1 MRRLSHFH
9 GVLIVIASG
18 VIFSFGPLTLRATTE
33 ATDWQFLA
41 YRSGSAG
48 LVASLWLVLRRRRSV
63 ISVLRAADPRTWL
76 AGVLLGGTMVCFV
89 LALTR
94 ITVAPVAL
102 MQTAAPMVAAGAGWV
117 LLAERVRPA
126 AWAAI
131 GLGAVGVAVMLGGN
145 LGSVNTAGLALAS
158 LTPVG
163 LGLYSVLLRS
173 APTGDLLVP
182 IVVAGVLSGGAG
194 AVMSLAGPG
203 LGLPAGDALMG
214 FIAGGV
220 LIGLGLPLFNYGHRL
235 VPAAE
240 IELLLLTEVVLAPL
254 WVWIWPGE
262 TPGAATLAG
271 GALLLASVAGLA
283 LTAER
288 LEPARRPTRRARPPR
303 RRYSR

>member
-1 MRRLSHFH
+1 MSRLTHFH

-48 LVASLWLVLRRRRSV
+48 LVASLWLVLRHRRSV
-63 ISVLRAADPRTWL
+63 VSVLRRAEPRTWL

-102 MQTAAPMVAAGAGWV
+102 MQTTAPMIAAAAGWV

-131 GLGAVGVAVMLGGN
+131 AVGGVGVAVMIGGN
-145 LGSVNTAGLALAS
+145 LGALNTVGLALAS

-163 LGLYSVLLRS
+163 LGFYSVLLRS
-173 APTGDLLVP
+173 APTGDLLIP
-182 IVVAGVLSGGAG
+182 IVVAGFLSGGIG
-194 AVMSLAGPG
+194 AVMALAGPG
-203 LGLPAGDALMG
+203 LGLPGGDALMG

-220 LIGLGLPLFNYGHRL
+220 LIGLGLPLFNFGHRL

-240 IELLLLTEVVLAPL
+240 IELLLLTEVVLSPL

-262 TPGAATLAG
+262 TPTAATLAG
-271 GALLLASVAGLA
+271 GVLLLASVAGLA
-283 LTAER
+283 FTAER
-288 LEPARRPTRRARPPR
+288 LEPVPPPA
-303 RRYSR
+303 

>member
-1 MRRLSHFH
+1 MARLSHFH
-9 GVLIVIASG
+9 GVLIVVASG

-33 ATDWQFLA
+33 STDWQFLA

-48 LVASLWLVLRRRRSV
+48 LVASLWLVLRHRRSV
-63 ISVLRAADPRTWL
+63 ASVLRGADARTWL
-76 AGVLLGGTMVCFV
+76 AGVVLGGTMVCFV

-102 MQTAAPMVAAGAGWV
+102 MQTTAPMVAAAAGWV

-131 GLGAVGVAVMLGGN
+131 GLGAVGVVVMIGGN
-145 LGSVNTAGLALAS
+145 LGALNATGLVLAS

-163 LGLYSVLLRS
+163 LGFYSVLLRS
-173 APTGDLLVP
+173 APAGDLLVP
-182 IVVAGVLSGGAG
+182 IVAAGFLSGGVG

-214 FIAGGV
+214 FTAGGV
-220 LIGLGLPLFNYGHRL
+220 LIGLGLPLFNFGHRL

-240 IELLLLTEVVLAPL
+240 IELLLLTEVVLSPL

-262 TPGAATLAG
+262 TPTAATLAG
-271 GALLLASVAGLA
+271 GALLLVSVAGLA

-288 LEPARRPTRRARPPR
+288 LEPVPPPA
-303 RRYSR
+303 

>member
-63 ISVLRAADPRTWL
+63 ISVLRSADPRTWL

>member
-1 MRRLSHFH
+1 MRRLTHFH
-9 GVLIVIASG
+9 GVLIVVASG
-18 VIFSFGPLTLRATTE
+18 VIFSFGPLTLRATTT

-48 LVASLWLVLRRRRSV
+48 LVGSVWLVLHHRRSV
-63 ISVLRAADPRTWL
+63 GSVLRGADPRTWL

-94 ITVAPVAL
+94 IDVAPVAL
-102 MQTAAPMVAAGAGWV
+102 MQTTAPMVAAGAGWV

-131 GLGAVGVAVMLGGN
+131 ALGGVGVAVMLGGN
-145 LGSVNTAGLALAS
+145 LGSVNTAGLVLAS

-163 LGLYSVLLRS
+163 LGFYSVFLRA
-173 APTGDLLVP
+173 APTGGLLIP
-182 IVVAGVLSGGAG
+182 IMVAGVLSGGFG
-194 AVMSLAGPG
+194 AAMSLAGPG
-203 LGLPAGDALMG
+203 LGVPAGDALMG
-214 FIAGGV
+214 FIAGGL
-220 LIGLGLPLFNYGHRL
+220 LIGLGLPLFNFGHRL

-240 IELLLLTEVVLAPL
+240 IELLLLTEVLLSPL

-262 TPGAATLAG
+262 TPTAATLAG
-271 GALLLASVAGLA
+271 GALLLAAVAGLA

-288 LEPARRPTRRARPPR
+288 LDPVPPPA
-303 RRYSR
+303 